1 MKSPNYK
8 LSVVAENLIGSEIRK
23 IAGAINER
31 KEKGEKIYNLT
42 IGDFDPK
49 VFPIPAEMKEEI
61 IKAYN
66 ENLTNYP
73 AGEGMLNLRNSVS
86 EYLKERGGFDYKPE
100 EILVGS
106 GARPL
111 TYAIFETVVDPG
123 DVVIYPA
130 PSWNNNCYV
139 QLAGAKGVAIETL
152 AENNF
157 VPTAAELKPHIK
169 DAVLIAL
176 NSPLNPSG
184 TLIKKEALKEI
195 IDLVVEENKR
205 RGENQKPLF
214 IFYDMIYWILTFD
227 GNKHYNPVELNPEIR
242 DYIIFVDGISKCFA
256 ATGVRLGWAF
266 GPKALIC
273 KMNTILAHIGAWAP
287 KPEQV
292 AVGRYLARKNDVDK
306 YFNDFKNAI
315 ITRLNIFY
323 DEFRYLKSKGFNV
336 EAIPP
341 QGAIYL
347 AVKIDLSGMKT
358 PEGKVLETIDDI
370 TSFILEDAKIGLVPF
385 YAFGASRK
393 SKWFRLSVG
402 TCSVDEAKDAV
413 KALRES
419 LMKLKN

>member
-1 MKSPNYK
+1 MNKYI
-8 LSVVAENLIGSEIRK
+8 LSKTAENLIGSEIRK
-23 IAGAINER
+23 IAGAVNDRI
-31 KEKGEKIYNLT
+31 EKGEKIYNLT
-42 IGDFDPK
+42 IGDFSPK
-49 VFPIPAEMKEEI
+49 VFPIPPEMKEEI

-73 AGEGMLNLRNSVS
+73 TGEGMLNLRKSVS
-86 EYLKERGGFDYKPE
+86 EFIKDRGGFDYKPE
-100 EILVGS
+100 EILIGS

-111 TYAIFETVVDPG
+111 TYTIFKTIVDPG

-130 PSWNNNCYV
+130 PSWNNICYV
-139 QLAGAKGVAIETL
+139 QLSDAKGIAIETS

-157 VPTAAELKPHIK
+157 VPTAADLKPHIK
-169 DAVLIAL
+169 DAVLLAL

-205 RGENQKPLF
+205 RGENQKPLY

-227 GNKHYNPVELNPEIR
+227 GAKHYNPVDLNPEIR

-266 GPKALIC
+266 GPKAIIC

-292 AVGRYLARKNDVDK
+292 GVGRYLARKNDVDR
-306 YFNDFKNAI
+306 FFTEFKNEI
-315 ITRLNIFY
+315 ITRLKIFY
-323 DEFRYLKSKGFNV
+323 DEFKNLKSKGFNV
-336 EAIPP
+336 DAISP

-347 AVKIDLSGMKT
+347 TVKIDLTGLKT
-358 PEGKVLETIDDI
+358 ADGNILKTTEDI
-370 TSFILEDAKIGLVPF
+370 TKYILEDAKMALVPF
-385 YAFGASRK
+385 YAFGSPIE

-402 TCSVDEAKDAV
+402 TCSVEDAKQA
-413 KALRES
+413 AISLRES
-419 LMKLKN
+419 LMRLHR